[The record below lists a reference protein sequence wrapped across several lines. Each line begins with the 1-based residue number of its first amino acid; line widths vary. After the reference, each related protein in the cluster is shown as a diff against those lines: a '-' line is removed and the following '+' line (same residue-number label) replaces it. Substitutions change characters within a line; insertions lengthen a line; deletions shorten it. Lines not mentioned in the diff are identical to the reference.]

1 MELAYQILS
10 SFLHEKENVTI
21 GYINCTTELPLFLKL
36 DRHEKMRILLPEQ
49 MQENFYL
56 KNLILRNLFSV

>member
-21 GYINCTTELPLFLKL
+21 GYIKNRGNSVVQLKL
-36 DRHEKMRILLPEQ
+36 DHHKKMHILLPEQ
-49 MQENFYL
+49 MHANFYL
-56 KNLILRNLFSV
+56 KDLILCNLFSG

>member
-36 DRHEKMRILLPEQ
+36 DHHKKMHILLPEQ
-49 MQENFYL
+49 MHANFYL
-56 KNLILRNLFSV
+56 KDLILCNLFSG